1 MLVYK
6 TTSFLSTFVFTLT
19 KFYQFRK
26 ALKKCLLINNIA
38 QEFYVDRI
46 ASVDLNILKNH
57 HISALILDYD
67 GVLCEQDGIE
77 PRTEVINWIDRAL
90 LIFGSKRIFILSNNP
105 LPARQDFFNKRFN
118 NQIIFVVNKP
128 KPYPDGIAEIYDYC
142 QLSSSTPIEK
152 STLLIF
158 DDRLS
163 TGILAAKIFG
173 IASCLILSPYTNI
186 KKQFIIESWFIMLR
200 KLERLAIWHL

>member
-6 TTSFLSTFVFTLT
+6 TNSFLPTWLFTVT

-26 ALKKCLLINNIA
+26 ALKRCLVTNNIA
-38 QEFYVDRI
+38 QEFCVDRI
-46 ASVDLNILKNH
+46 ASIDLNILKNH

-77 PRTEVINWIDRAL
+77 PRTEVINWIEKAL
-90 LIFGSKRIFILSNNP
+90 LVFGSKRIFILSNNP
-105 LPARQDFFNKRFN
+105 LPERQDFFNKYFN

-128 KPYPDGIAEIYDYC
+128 KPYPDGIAEIYNYC